1 MLVTDGFTG
10 NIVLKTAEGV
20 AGEIL
25 GMVRSAMTGDVLSR
39 LAAGILR
46 PRLIEVRDTVDPE
59 EYGGSFLLG
68 VRGSVVI
75 GHGNS
80 QAMGV
85 ENALLGISYMGAGL
99 TGDLQQALSAR
110 SLRTSEGRSA

>member
-1 MLVTDGFTG
+1 M
-10 NIVLKTAEGV
+10 
-20 AGEIL
+20 
-25 GMVRSAMTGDVLSR
+25 
-39 LAAGILR
+39 
-46 PRLIEVRDTVDPE
+46 RDTVDPE

-80 QAMGV
+80 QATGV

-99 TGDLQQALSAR
+99 TGELQQALSAH
-110 SLRTSEGRSA
+110 SSRTSEGRSA